1 MTRALI
7 ADPLEASGLEM
18 LRAGGVEVVELDAGD
33 RPRLAELLPEF
44 DALVVRSATRVTREL
59 LAEPG
64 RLRVIGR
71 AGVGVDNVDVEAA
84 TERGILVVN
93 APTANLMSATEH
105 TFALLLALARA
116 VPAADA
122 SMKRGEWQRKR
133 FVGTEL
139 KDKTLGIVGFGRIG
153 QRVAARARGFEMRV
167 VAFDPFLDPAL
178 AARHEVEM
186 LALDELLATADAV
199 TLHTPLTRATRHLID
214 ATKLA
219 LMKPAAL
226 LVNCGR
232 GGVVDELAL
241 LAALESGALG
251 GAAIDVFEQEP
262 TSRHELV
269 RHPRVV
275 ATPHIGAQTGE
286 AQERIA
292 QETAR
297 MVLAALAGEMPSAA
311 VNLPFVPSGRRAEP
325 LLRLGVRL
333 GDLAADIAG
342 WPLTR
347 LAIELAGGGEED
359 VVPVAVAALKGALD
373 RRLDEPVNF
382 VNAEWLA
389 AARGVVVE
397 RGRGAA
403 GGGYPL
409 LVRLRAEGGARTV
422 ELAGTLVGDGELRVV
437 EFLGYRLEFA
447 PRGHLLVIENR
458 DVPGIVGKVGT
469 LLGDA
474 GINIADVHL
483 ARRRATGEALAVLRL
498 DDRPEAET
506 VAALRDF
513 EGIHS
518 AMTLDLGAAP
528 PAG

>member
-1 MTRALI
+1 
-7 ADPLEASGLEM
+7 
-18 LRAGGVEVVELDAGD
+18 
-33 RPRLAELLPEF
+33 
-44 DALVVRSATRVTREL
+44 
-59 LAEPG
+59 
-64 RLRVIGR
+64 
-71 AGVGVDNVDVEAA
+71 
-84 TERGILVVN
+84 
-93 APTANLMSATEH
+93 
-105 TFALLLALARA
+105 
-116 VPAADA
+116 
-122 SMKRGEWQRKR
+122 
-133 FVGTEL
+133 
-139 KDKTLGIVGFGRIG
+139 
-153 QRVAARARGFEMRV
+153 
-167 VAFDPFLDPAL
+167 
-178 AARHEVEM
+178 
-186 LALDELLATADAV
+186 
-199 TLHTPLTRATRHLID
+199 
-214 ATKLA
+214 
-219 LMKPAAL
+219 
-226 LVNCGR
+226 
-232 GGVVDELAL
+232 
-241 LAALESGALG
+241 
-251 GAAIDVFEQEP
+251 
-262 TSRHELV
+262 
-269 RHPRVV
+269 
-275 ATPHIGAQTGE
+275 
-286 AQERIA
+286 
-292 QETAR
+292 
-297 MVLAALAGEMPSAA
+297 
-311 VNLPFVPSGRRAEP
+311 
-325 LLRLGVRL
+325 VRL
-333 GDLAADIAG
+333 GDLASDIAG

-347 LAIELAGGGEED
+347 LAIELVGGGEED

-403 GGGYPL
+403 GGDYPL

-458 DVPGIVGKVGT
+458 DVPGIVGMVGT

-498 DDRPEAET
+498 DDRPEAKT